1 MVRSKEELLASIKGI
16 LGDNTSDEAL
26 ALIEDTTDT
35 LSDLAGRIENAG
47 DWQKKF
53 EDNDAEWRKKY
64 RDRFYE
70 GVDVKETDNG
80 RKDDT
85 TVKKLTYDN
94 LFEEVK

>member
-35 LSDLAGRIENAG
+35 LADLSGRIENAG
-47 DWQKKF
+47 DWQKKY

-70 GVDVKETDNG
+70 GVETEETDDG
-80 RKDDT
+80 KKDDT
-85 TVKKLTYDN
+85 VVEKLTYDN
-94 LFEEVK
+94 LFKEEE

>member
-35 LSDLAGRIENAG
+35 LADLSERVENAG
-47 DWQKKF
+47 DWQKKY

-70 GVDVKETDNG
+70 GVDVDETDDG
-80 RKDDT
+80 KKDK
-85 TVKKLTYDN
+85 TVEKLTYEN
-94 LFEEVK
+94 LFEEAE

>member
-35 LSDLAGRIENAG
+35 LADLSGRIENAG
-47 DWQKKF
+47 DWQKKY

-70 GVDVKETDNG
+70 GVKEEETDDK
-80 RKDDT
+80 KDDT
-85 TVKKLTYDN
+85 VVEKLTYDS
-94 LFEEVK
+94 LFEEEK

>member
-1 MVRSKEELLASIKGI
+1 MVRSKEELLASIRGI

-35 LSDLAGRIENAG
+35 LADLSGRIENAG
-47 DWQKKF
+47 DWQKKY

-70 GVDVKETDNG
+70 GVDVDEIDDGK
-80 RKDDT
+80 KDK
-85 TVKKLTYDN
+85 TVEKLTYEN
-94 LFEEVK
+94 LFEEAE

>member
-1 MVRSKEELLASIKGI
+1 MVRSKEELLASIRGI

-35 LSDLAGRIENAG
+35 LADLSGRIENSS
-47 DWQKKF
+47 DWQKKY

-70 GVDVKETDNG
+70 GVDVDEGK
-80 RKDDT
+80 KDK
-85 TVKKLTYDN
+85 TVEKLTYEN
-94 LFEEVK
+94 LFEEAE